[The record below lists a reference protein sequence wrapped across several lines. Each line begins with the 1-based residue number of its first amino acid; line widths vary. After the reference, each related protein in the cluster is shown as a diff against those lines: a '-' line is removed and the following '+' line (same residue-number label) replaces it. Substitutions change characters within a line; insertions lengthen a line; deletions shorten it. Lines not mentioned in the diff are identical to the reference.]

1 MGLGEDVFG
10 SFVELG
16 KSIVKE
22 TETASTILKN
32 IKSGP
37 AVTNLAMNGGLVI
50 QFKTPR
56 DLSGIIAFPSFLTSF
71 SDRVTANFTDTNVY
85 ARMDPIYS
93 YQNTTRE
100 ITFSFDVVAQNEE
113 EAALNLRK
121 IKTLQDL
128 LYPTFVGTGGG
139 VQILTAPPF
148 FQVKIGNLVE
158 DKGGS
163 NGFLLGVID
172 TFDYSPD
179 FGPGMFT
186 EGGAYLPKVYSI
198 NCNFKPVH
206 STPRGHKDAAGSR
219 AANEAE
225 ILANLEDSARA
236 FEQIVS
242 GMNSEESSGAEATVE
257 GNDIVGG
264 SEIEFDGASSE
275 ISNTQAGLMMLG
287 PSGIIAAGV
296 IELFD

>member
-71 SDRVTANFTDTNVY
+71 SDRVTANFTDTTVY

-139 VQILTAPPF
+139 VQVLTAPPF

-163 NGFLLGVID
+163 SGFLLGVID
-172 TFDYSPD
+172 VFDYRPD

-186 EGGAYLPKVYSI
+186 DGGIYLPKVYSI
-198 NCNFKPVH
+198 DCNFKPVH
-206 STPRGHKDAAGSR
+206 STPRGHKDGAGSQAVQAGAKLQ
-219 AANEAE
+219 AAHEAIRNTTSKLEAHLTQQNE
-225 ILANLEDSARA
+225 
-236 FEQIVS
+236 
-242 GMNSEESSGAEATVE
+242 EATM
-257 GNDIVGG
+257 GNEIAGG

-287 PSGIIAAGV
+287 PAGIVAAGV
-296 IELFD
+296 VELFD